1 MERKK
6 ERGVEN
12 RERPSLAKASKKEEY
27 GEAMLRRKENPM
39 CGNKRA
45 EKRQQRAEEKRD
57 TVCAQISEGRHMG
70 PTFPGIKP

>member
-27 GEAMLRRKENPM
+27 GEAMLRRKENPHVW
-39 CGNKRA
+39 K
-45 EKRQQRAEEKRD
+45 
-57 TVCAQISEGRHMG
+57 
-70 PTFPGIKP
+70 